1 MARVLFLTPDIAPEP
16 GSNTLDDLVTELDLL
31 HREGADYN
39 GPATARR
46 IRAARE
52 LSAEYATLDLREW
65 TGAERLAL
73 VRALDHLHNAGRLDE
88 GARLLRNLHRSTF
101 PPLSYEVR
109 GLAGQINP
117 ARFVS
122 NSGEYRAGDRIV
134 LGDGSAWVVIEVE
147 PSVIRP
153 WLVLDRP

>member
-1 MARVLFLTPDIAPEP
+1 
-16 GSNTLDDLVTELDLL
+16 
-31 HREGADYN
+31 
-39 GPATARR
+39 
-46 IRAARE
+46 
-52 LSAEYATLDLREW
+52 
-65 TGAERLAL
+65 
-73 VRALDHLHNAGRLDE
+73 
-88 GARLLRNLHRSTF
+88 
-101 PPLSYEVR
+101 VR